1 MEHNPSRQFYIGLG
15 RAAGGSILFTV
26 PILMTMEMWW
36 LGFYMDPL
44 RLALMLLVSV
54 PILSGLAYHS
64 GFQKRISIQGAV
76 VDAMVA
82 LAVGAV
88 MAATILLALAI
99 INDGTS
105 LQEAVGKITIQAIP
119 GAIGAVLASSQM
131 GNDKADETD
140 DGDGDEKIE
149 RERGFWVE
157 LFLMMAG
164 ALFFAFNMAP
174 TEEMVV
180 IAHRMPAWQT
190 IILVIAS
197 IAIMHAFVYSVDFRG
212 QHRRPEGHSWWAMF
226 SRFTITG
233 YVIALGVSF
242 YCLWSFGRND
252 GDDPFMILTQV
263 VVLGFPAAIGAAAAR
278 LII

>member
-1 MEHNPSRQFYIGLG
+1 MTLDSSREFYIGLG

-36 LGFYMDPL
+36 LGFYMDPF
-44 RLALMLLVSV
+44 RLGLMLLVSV

-64 GFQKRISIQGAV
+64 GFQKRLSIYGAI

-82 LAVGAV
+82 LAVGAA
-88 MAATILLALAI
+88 MAAAILVSLAI
-99 INDGTS
+99 INGATS
-105 LQEAVGKITIQAIP
+105 MQEAVGKITVQAIP

-131 GNDKADETD
+131 GNRKD
-140 DGDGDEKIE
+140 DGDAKKKE
-149 RERGFWVE
+149 RERGFWGE

-180 IAHRMPAWQT
+180 IAHRMSAWHSL
-190 IILVIAS
+190 ILVVAS
-197 IAIMHAFVYSVDFRG
+197 IGIMHAFVYAVDFRG
-212 QHRRPEGHSWWAMF
+212 QHTRPEGHSWWAMF

-233 YVIALGVSF
+233 YILALGVSY

-252 GDDPFMILTQV
+252 GTDPFMILTQV
-263 VVLGFPAAIGAAAAR
+263 IVLGFPAAIGAAAAR